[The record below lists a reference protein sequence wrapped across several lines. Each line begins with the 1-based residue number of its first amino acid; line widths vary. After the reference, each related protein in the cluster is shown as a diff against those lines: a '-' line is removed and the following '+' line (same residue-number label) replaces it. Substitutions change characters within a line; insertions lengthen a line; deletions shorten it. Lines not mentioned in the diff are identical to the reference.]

1 MSNFDDLLKHNN
13 AFAAVYDLHLP
24 MQPRIPTLILTCVD
38 ARVDPAH
45 FLGLQLGDASVI
57 RTAGA
62 RVTHDVE
69 VEIGILSTL
78 MRRKNAE
85 FPGFALAIIH
95 HTDCGYE
102 HLADPELRAMLQ
114 HDLLIDEAEL
124 AGLGISD
131 HTQSIQD
138 DIQRLRQSPCVPK
151 STVVTGYIY
160 DVHDGTVR
168 EVVASTPLNA
178 PVTE

>member
-1 MSNFDDLLKHNN
+1 MSSFENLLQHNQS
-13 AFAAVYDLHLP
+13 FATDYDLHLP

-69 VEIGILSTL
+69 VEIGVLSTL
-78 MRRKNAE
+78 MRRKNPD

-102 HLADPELRAMLQ
+102 RLADPELRTMLCA
-114 HDLLIDEAEL
+114 DLGIDEAEL
-124 AGLGISD
+124 CGLGISD
-131 HTQSIQD
+131 HTQSILD
-138 DIQRLRQSPCVPK
+138 DMQRLRQSPCVPK
-151 STVVTGYIY
+151 NTIVTGYIY
-160 DVHDGTVR
+160 DVDDGAVR
-168 EVVASTPLNA
+168 EVVPATQLNA
-178 PVTE
+178 PMPV